1 MIESIDSEGF
11 EKYSKMIFSFLED
24 VNGFAVC
31 DSKGDPV
38 WTSDESGRDEMTAA
52 VAFMNQNETGWVNST
67 EIVDQRKID
76 QNRIV
81 HKRSLVEEV
90 DGQIGVLVVLSH
102 LTEGMDQ
109 NKRFSSVNTA
119 LEMIAESILNEYR
132 LTNEINALAEELGD
146 RYEEINLIYETA
158 QQVKNVSEGPRNL
171 RQLVKNCTDYL
182 NVDITVLLLT
192 GKKITSFF
200 EDAENTIPD
209 TEKIV
214 GNLHQLLQWTIIEN
228 QIIVINDQN
237 DPLKS
242 KVAKDLPYKLMSF
255 PVLDSNEEVKGV
267 LVAMNHNY
275 RPDFTTGAR
284 NILKVIARKAS
295 EIIQANTDDLT
306 GLMNRPSIEYHL
318 ENALTS
324 SRLQGME
331 HCFLSLNI
339 DKMKLIND
347 MTSLAF
353 GDDLIRQI
361 ANSAQKMVRDYDNIA
376 RLGGDELGI
385 LLEKCTAEQGQR
397 IAEKICSQ
405 ISGLT
410 IIWDNNPIEVSA
422 SIGVVPVLPNSESI
436 QSIITFAEL
445 ACGLAKEE
453 GGNSVRV
460 YKSGDETLSKRQDE
474 MRWVGPLQVALR
486 EDRFRVYSQAIAP
499 LQSDEEPWHYE
510 CLIRLQ
516 DQKGRIIAPGQF
528 MPAAERYQ
536 MMPMIDQWVI
546 KRALALLAEFK
557 AKGVLGSKSWS
568 INLSGQSF
576 TDKNFLDFVLEQL
589 KGSRVPAENIVF
601 EITETAAV
609 RNLMGA
615 QRFIL
620 SIKELGCKFSLDD
633 FGTGLSSFA
642 YLKNL
647 QVDYLKIDGSFVK
660 EILKDKS
667 TEALVKGINQIG
679 HALNLKTIA
688 EYVENDAIKER
699 LQKIG
704 VDFAQGYGVGKPRPL
719 EEALAEIAE
728 TEQTERP
735 TSNVQR

>member
-1 MIESIDSEGF
+1 VIQSLDSESF

-31 DSKGDPV
+31 DSKGEPV
-38 WTSDESGRDEMTAA
+38 WTSDGSGGDGMVQT
-52 VAFMNQNETGWVNST
+52 VAFLNTNVSDWIKSDEITNQHRIE
-67 EIVDQRKID
+67 E
-76 QNRIV
+76 NRIV
-81 HKRSLVEEV
+81 YRRNLIEEV
-90 DGQIGVLVVLSH
+90 DGLIGSLVI
-102 LTEGMDQ
+102 LTHFGEDTTPD
-109 NKRFSSVNTA
+109 KRFSMVNTT
-119 LEMIAESILNEYR
+119 LEMIGESILNEYR

-158 QQVKNVSEGPRNL
+158 QQIKNVSEGPRNL
-171 RQLVKNCTDYL
+171 RQLVKNCADYL
-182 NVDITVLLLT
+182 NVDITVLLLA

-200 EDAENTIPD
+200 EDAQNTIPD

-214 GNLHQLLQWTIIEN
+214 GSLHRLLHWTIIEN
-228 QIIVINDQN
+228 KIVVINDEN

-255 PVLDSNEEVKGV
+255 PVLDSNEEVRGV
-267 LVAMNHNY
+267 LVTMNHNY

-331 HCFLSLNI
+331 HCFLNLNI

-353 GDDLIRQI
+353 GDDLIKQI
-361 ANSAQKMVRDYDNIA
+361 AKSAQSMVRDYDNIA

-385 LLEKCTAEQGQR
+385 LLEKCTDEQGQR
-397 IAEKICSQ
+397 VAEKICSH
-405 ISGLT
+405 ISSLS

-422 SIGVVPVLPNSESI
+422 SIGVVPILPNSESVANI
-436 QSIITFAEL
+436 MAFSEL
-445 ACGLAKEE
+445 ACDLAKEE
-453 GGNSVRV
+453 GGNGVRV
-460 YKSGDETLSKRQDE
+460 YKPGDETLSKRQDE
-474 MRWVGPLQVALR
+474 MRWFGPLQVALR
-486 EDRFRVYSQAIAP
+486 EDRFRVYSQAIEP

-510 CLIRLQ
+510 CLIRLC
-516 DQKGRIIAPGQF
+516 DQKGRIIPPGQF
-528 MPAAERYQ
+528 LPAAERYQ
-536 MMPMIDQWVI
+536 MMPLIDQWVI
-546 KRALALLAEFK
+546 KRALALLSEFN

-576 TDKNFLDFVLEQL
+576 TDKSFTDFVLEQL
-589 KGSRVPAENIVF
+589 QASEVPAENICF

-609 RNLMGA
+609 RNLMSA

-620 SIKELGCKFSLDD
+620 SIKQLGCKFSLDD

-647 QVDYLKIDGSFVK
+647 HVDYLKIDGSFVK
-660 EILKDKS
+660 EILEDKS
-667 TEALVKGINQIG
+667 TEALVMGINQIG

-719 EEALAEIAE
+719 DEALAEIVDTESAE
-728 TEQTERP
+728 KQ
-735 TSNVQR
+735 V